1 MSANGI
7 DFDMSPSRKSSVSQ
21 SFSDMSGLAYLACYP
36 GRAIIPLT
44 PIAPGALTGRTHET
58 GEIDERKE
66 IETVKTNV
74 GEVVKEITGTGIDE
88 ADLARGPT
96 ETETER
102 GTENGTE
109 NAATAAVTSG
119 RGAKVATET
128 ATRKSDA
135 ERETKVKSHQN

>member
-66 IETVKTNV
+66 IETAKTNV
-74 GEVVKEITGTGIDE
+74 GGVVKEIIGTETDE
-88 ADLARGPT
+88 AGLARGPT
-96 ETETER
+96 GTETER
-102 GTENGTE
+102 GTEN
-109 NAATAAVTSG
+109 AATVVVIGESE
-119 RGAKVATET
+119 AKVDTET
-128 ATRKSDA
+128 ARRKRGA
-135 ERETKVKSHQN
+135 ESETKVKNLQN